1 MPSSDRVHAC
11 TPAPLLRH
19 PCLLPFAALAGVV
32 GAQWI
37 ALGPDPARWD
47 PLLVA
52 GTLCFSAT
60 LALAAGLPEK
70 TERALLR
77 AAASFLPPAVLA
89 AVSRRRERH
98 ARRLGWITGAVLGAA
113 ALLGSIDAM
122 WPSDLWELSAVSS
135 LCALGG
141 WVAGNR
147 LGALIASGPL
157 GWLVDDAVSGVGRRR
172 GQRAQIV
179 GELFGLQTAL
189 MTIPV
194 VYLGTCAV
202 WLHTGVAIGYG
213 HWTGCFTGLFA
224 VSLLV
229 ELVCFLLPLLAFATQ
244 LWRPVRGAGG

>member
-1 MPSSDRVHAC
+1 VQDC
-11 TPAPLLRH
+11 TRAPLLRH

-47 PLLVA
+47 PLLIS
-52 GTLCFSAT
+52 GTLCFAAT
-60 LALAAGLPEK
+60 LALAAGLSER

-77 AAASFLPPAVLA
+77 AAASFLHPAALA
-89 AVSRRRERH
+89 AVSQRRERR
-98 ARRLGWITGAVLGAA
+98 ARRLGWITGTLLGTA

-122 WPSDLWELSAVSS
+122 WSGDVAGVLAVST
-135 LCALGG
+135 LCGLGG

-194 VYLGTCAV
+194 LYLGTCAV
-202 WLHTGVAIGYG
+202 LIHTGVVVGYG
-213 HWTGCFTGLFA
+213 HWTGCFTSLFA